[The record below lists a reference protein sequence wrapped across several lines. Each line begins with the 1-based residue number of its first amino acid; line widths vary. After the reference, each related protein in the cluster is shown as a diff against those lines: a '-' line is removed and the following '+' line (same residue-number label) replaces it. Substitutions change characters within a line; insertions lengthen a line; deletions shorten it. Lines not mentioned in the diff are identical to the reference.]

1 MPSRPTE
8 RRHEWLRKSA
18 ELLLAA
24 LLVAVGWTHGALF
37 VEGGSMEP
45 ALFPGD
51 LIVYRRVGIV
61 PDTGDLIVFEH
72 RGVLV
77 VHRVAG
83 LLREGA
89 LKTRG
94 DANTSLDADPVAG
107 TSVRGEVIVVVPAG
121 RVAHGLAAQRH

>member
-8 RRHEWLRKSA
+8 RRHEWLRKGA
-18 ELLLAA
+18 ELVLAA
-24 LLVAVGWTHGALF
+24 TLVAIGWTHGVLF

-45 ALFPGD
+45 ALFSGD
-51 LIVYRRVGIV
+51 FIVYRRVGIV
-61 PDTGDLIVFEH
+61 PDRGDMIVFEH

-89 LKTRG
+89 FKTRG
-94 DANTSLDADPVAG
+94 DANDSLDAEPVAG
-107 TSVRGEVIVVVPAG
+107 TSVRGEVVLVVPAG
-121 RVAHGLAAQRH
+121 RIADGLAAQRH